1 LKALLIVDMQKDNLF
16 KEAASIIP
24 KIKALLEKA
33 RLKGFLIVYLC
44 DSRYPDDSLFKRLG
58 MKPHAL
64 KGSEG
69 AKIIEELSPKPREII
84 VEKRLLS
91 GFFGTDLDFTLREKK
106 VDTVIVVGIATDVC
120 LLKTALD
127 AFELGY
133 QVIVPQDAC
142 ASLSME
148 RHEAALKILDNL
160 KIPLPLTEN
169 LLENL

>member
-1 LKALLIVDMQKDNLF
+1 M
-16 KEAASIIP
+16 
-24 KIKALLEKA
+24 
-33 RLKGFLIVYLC
+33 
-44 DSRYPDDSLFKRLG
+44 
-58 MKPHAL
+58 
-64 KGSEG
+64 
-69 AKIIEELSPKPREII
+69 
-84 VEKRLLS
+84 
-91 GFFGTDLDFTLREKK
+91 
-106 VDTVIVVGIATDVC
+106 DTVIVVGIATDVC